1 MEKDFD
7 VVKLQQKDSSLFVEL
22 VELFNTV
29 FEEASNIASE
39 KQLKKLLNK
48 SDFHAIVIIK
58 NNKIIGG
65 LTAYELEKYYTDKKE
80 LYIYDIAVKTAF
92 HNQGIGKTLMTYLK
106 KYATKNNIESIFVQA
121 YSEEEQ
127 AVRFY
132 ESTIGSGKTVE
143 HFTFEI
149 KEDST
154 TK

>member
-29 FEEASNIASE
+29 FEEVNNIASE

-58 NNKIIGG
+58 NNKVIGG

-80 LYIYDIAVKTAF
+80 LYIYDIAVKTAL
-92 HNQGIGKTLMTYLK
+92 HNKGIGKTLMTYLK
-106 KYATKNNIESIFVQA
+106 KYATKNNVESIFVQA

-132 ESTIGSGKTVE
+132 ESTIGRSKTVE